1 MKREPIAVVVWAA
14 EQDRAFKSAQHL
26 NAPIYYAH
34 ILFFQRNIPILVPL
48 RYLVQAIKTWAILLK
63 KRPRVVHV
71 TNPPIFAPLT
81 VFLYSRLFGAAYIM
95 DTHSPALYSHKW
107 GWTLP
112 LQRLMARGALV
123 NITDQ
128 DRFKKMFE
136 DWGAKAIILPKP
148 PGKQRRSTLQTLPL
162 DPGCFCV
169 TVVNTFGPDE
179 PLLPIFEA
187 AVHLTEVHFYVLGN
201 TRLADKALL
210 ASAPPNITFT
220 GYLHKEEYWEQLL
233 RSDAVMTLTT
243 YPYSLLAGG
252 QDGMIVGKPLILSE
266 QPVLQDYFTKG
277 AVFVD
282 NTARGIIKGV
292 RETELY
298 EDRLREEVIELSE
311 EKRQEWESRFQEL
324 RNLVQ
329 TVPGIA

>member
-1 MKREPIAVVVWAA
+1 
-14 EQDRAFKSAQHL
+14 L
-26 NAPIYYAH
+26 NAPIYYALV
-34 ILFFQRNIPILVPL
+34 LFFRRNIPILVPL
-48 RYLVQAIKTWAILLK
+48 RYLVQAIQTWAILLK
-63 KRPRVVHV
+63 RRPKIIHV

-81 VFLYSRLFGAAYIM
+81 VFLYCRLFGAAYVM
-95 DTHSPALYSHKW
+95 DTHSPALYSRKW

-112 LQRLMARGALV
+112 LQRAMARGALV

-128 DRFKKMFE
+128 ERFKHMFE
-136 DWGAKAIILPKP
+136 GWGAKAIILPKP
-148 PGKQRRSTLQTLPL
+148 PGKQRRQDTQILPL
-162 DPGCFCV
+162 DPGCFNV

-187 AVHLTEVHFYVLGN
+187 AVHLTEVHFYILGN

-210 ASAPPNITFT
+210 QSAPGNVTFT
-220 GYLHKEEYWEQLL
+220 GYLHKEDYWNQLL

-252 QDGMIVGKPLILSE
+252 QDGMVVGKPLILSK
-266 QPVLQDYFTKG
+266 QPVLTDYFTKG

-292 RETELY
+292 REAELH
-298 EDRLREEVIELSE
+298 EERLRDEVIELSE
-311 EKRQEWESRFQEL
+311 EKRREWESRFQEL
-324 RNLVQ
+324 RSLVQ
-329 TVPGIA
+329 TVPGKA